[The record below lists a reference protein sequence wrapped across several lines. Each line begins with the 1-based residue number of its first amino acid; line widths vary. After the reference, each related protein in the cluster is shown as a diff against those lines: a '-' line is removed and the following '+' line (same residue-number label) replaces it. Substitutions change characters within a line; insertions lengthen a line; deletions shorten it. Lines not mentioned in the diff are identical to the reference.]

1 MLELAL
7 EITPPAE
14 RRPLL
19 LLRRAAALRPLT
31 RRVNVIQRAERWTS
45 LEASIALRQYD
56 YEPVWH
62 LANRGRGIARIEAE
76 VALAREAGISR
87 VLCIRGEYKGEDD
100 ADTPR
105 IRELVR
111 LLRRQ
116 LPCAHVSVTLN
127 HHMRAARVLSNLRAK
142 LDAGA
147 RAVQTQ
153 VSFDLE
159 SLQPFAEA
167 IRRSHPGVSLT
178 PMGMPVL
185 STRAAIRV
193 SRRLA
198 IPLPPLLLD
207 RLDRLGPRA
216 GWEHFGRFAAAVAAD
231 PLYDGLAVMTPI
243 DPDADFCAR
252 MREILSSL
260 VQGEPAGSS
269 PLTG

>member
-1 MLELAL
+1 MLELAF

-19 LLRRAAALRPLT
+19 LLRRAAVLRPLT
-31 RRVNVIQRAERWTS
+31 RRVNVIQRAERWSS

-111 LLRRQ
+111 LLRHR
-116 LPCAHVSVTLN
+116 LPRAHVSVTLN
-127 HHMRAARVLSNLRAK
+127 HHVRAARVLSNLRAK

-147 RAVQTQ
+147 HGVQTQ

-167 IRRSHPGVSLT
+167 IRRSHPGVSLA

-185 STRAAIRV
+185 STRAALRL

-198 IPLPPLLLD
+198 VPIPASLLD
-207 RLDRLGPRA
+207 RLERLGPLA
-216 GWEHFGRFAAAVAAD
+216 GWEHFERFASAVADD
-231 PLYDGLAVMTPI
+231 PLYEGLAVMTPI
-243 DPDADFCAR
+243 DPDPDFRAR
-252 MREILSSL
+252 MRGALSGF
-260 VQGEPAGSS
+260 VVDEPAGSS
-269 PLTG
+269 TATG